1 MKQDIVMYA
10 IDRIFKANLSPW
22 HYAARKRIK
31 ELYPLMDEWICWSE
45 RECIIEQLVGESG
58 SAEKTDVIKAVDLL
72 MWKTKRRT
80 IRRNEG
86 WIRKRVGDRI
96 HRAIEKKG
104 GYIPSGMM
112 TPIIST
118 DNLKP
123 YYKSN
128 HSHFSLSSVRKA
140 VDDMFLHPSKRV
152 IYSNEPIRIEFIA
165 PPEKEREGYI
175 TCPRCGSSW
184 VVSQIAGRYRQEGI
198 NIAPGAV
205 APMVNSRVLYRC
217 LECGYDMTDRVI
229 IKEGHELKTCSTCI
243 DLEAQHNRWA
253 CVNRK
258 RSHIIKDERKCCK
271 DWHSRRIDIPELS
284 DQMGLTR
291 PRKR

>member
-1 MKQDIVMYA
+1 MKRDIVMYA
-10 IDRIFKANLSPW
+10 IDRIFKARLSPW

-31 ELYPLMDEWICWSE
+31 GLYPLMDERVSWSE

-58 SAEKTDVIKAVDLL
+58 NAGKIKPP
-72 MWKTKRRT
+72 KTKRRT

-140 VDDMFLHPSKRV
+140 VDDVFLHPSKRV

-165 PPEKEREGYI
+165 PPEKERKGYI
-175 TCPRCGSSW
+175 SCPRCQSSW
-184 VVSQIAGRYRQEGI
+184 VVSQTAGRYRQEGV
-198 NIAPGAV
+198 NIAPGCV
-205 APMVNSRVLYRC
+205 APMVSEQVSYRC
-217 LECGYDMTDRVI
+217 MECRYDMTDQI
-229 IKEGHELKTCSTCI
+229 ILKEGHEVKSCSNCI
-243 DLEAQHNRWA
+243 DLEAQHNRWV

-258 RSHIIKDERKCCK
+258 YPQIIKDTSKGCK
-271 DWHSRRIDIPELS
+271 GLRTRRIDIPELS
-284 DQMGLTR
+284 DQTGLTNV
-291 PRKR
+291 PRKD